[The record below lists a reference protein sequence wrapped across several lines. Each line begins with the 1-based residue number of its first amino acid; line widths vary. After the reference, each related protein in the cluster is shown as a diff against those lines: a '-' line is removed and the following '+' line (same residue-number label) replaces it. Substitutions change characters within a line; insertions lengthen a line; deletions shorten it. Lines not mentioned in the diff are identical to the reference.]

1 MISICRAENFG
12 HAGRMN
18 RIVCLLFTA
27 MLCGAAEPTSKAN
40 ANLQKILKRYPQA
53 DANKNG
59 VLTLT
64 EAKAFQKKRRERE
77 ANRPKLKPTHADVV
91 YGPHQ
96 RNRLDLWLVKSDKPT
111 PLLVCIH
118 GGGFKGG
125 DKSKYQQQV
134 GLIKRMYDA
143 GISVAAVNYRLT
155 DGGKHPLPAAFHD
168 CGRAL
173 QFLRHHAKKYNLDK
187 ARFAAT
193 GGSARACTLMWRAFH
208 EDLVDEKNDDHVLR
222 ESTRLGAIGPDNGQ
236 PTLDPATFRKWFNTD
251 SLPQHP
257 AMRAIYGLP
266 GEGEIEWTQQLAARA
281 HDISPITHLTSEAPP
296 CFMVYTTGD
305 VPVDQSTRHGVWVHH
320 PRLGMKLKEAM
331 DKLGIE
337 CHVQYKDGPAV
348 KGYRDQQD
356 FLIKKLTGK

>member
-1 MISICRAENFG
+1 MKHIF
-12 HAGRMN
+12 
-18 RIVCLLFTA
+18 CLLFSA
-27 MLCGAAEPTSKAN
+27 VLCDAAEPTSKSN

-59 VLTLT
+59 ELTLT
-64 EAKAFQKKRRERE
+64 EAKVFQKQRRERQ
-77 ANRPKLKPTHADVV
+77 ANRPELKPTHADVV

-96 RNRLDLWLVKSDKPT
+96 RNRLDLWLVKSEEPT

-134 GLIKRMYDA
+134 GLIKRMHDS
-143 GISVAAVNYRLT
+143 GISVAACNYRLT
-155 DGGKHPLPAAFHD
+155 EGGKHPLPAAFHD

-173 QFLRHHAKKYNLDK
+173 QFLRHHAGKYNLDK

-193 GGSARACTLMWRAFH
+193 GGSAGACTLMWLAFH
-208 EDLVDEKNDDHVLR
+208 GDLADTKNSDPVLR
-222 ESTRLGAIGPDNGQ
+222 ESTRLVAIGPDNGQ

-251 SLPQHP
+251 ELTQHP
-257 AMRAIYGLP
+257 ALPAIYGLP
-266 GEGEIEWTQQLAARA
+266 GEGEIQWTEQLYARA
-281 HDISPITHLTSEAPP
+281 REISPITHLTAAAPP
-296 CFMVYTTGD
+296 CYMVYTTGD
-305 VPVDQSTRHGVWVHH
+305 VPVDQDTRPGVWVHH
-320 PRLGMKLKEAM
+320 PRLGLKLKEAM

-348 KGYRDQQD
+348 KDYRDQQD
-356 FLIKKLTGK
+356 FIIQKLTGG